1 MEENPKSSVFND
13 FPPFDFEGRNDWD
26 PSELISFLRSAFRR
40 EDFAKAE
47 EMLRLKEEK
56 QKACERRLEELEKE
70 LEGFRIWHAEMEE
83 KNKKAEVGFRGL
95 IVEIERKERE
105 GRERIA
111 SLETKLGAMDFRKF
125 AVDQELET
133 QKRLC
138 GKLEKQVARLEEDH
152 RLVCEREQRAREK
165 IARLEVEV
173 EQEAQE
179 KFVELKVE
187 NRRAENEIADY
198 KKRCGELEVRILQ
211 LEEDNSNL
219 RSRERGL
226 LEKIRMEPKELLGNS
241 CYGEKTKRESL
252 GMVGHQNELVH
263 AFADVGS
270 SSHSPLRETA
280 PPQTRVTPLVIG
292 VPSESF
298 GIADY
303 EGPII
308 TGKDHLRQVRQ
319 KLLFN
324 EEQSSYKKETPV
336 RANCAKSREDVVV
349 VSDDEMDIV
358 APPLSSNVGNSRFE
372 ETYRNMKGPAL
383 QKSLRGIHS
392 DLQAAAEENASSS
405 EENITLSFTP
415 KRKHASKVIASDN
428 EGEDD
433 DDKVPL
439 SRLKMKKLAEVTDR
453 CFNPSLSPVQRSGKS
468 PTISSDNDSVEI
480 TPSRRR
486 IIPLRECGETKH
498 RAKKSYPSHSIGENL
513 SSKTDNV
520 PFATSEASFQT
531 PQETTPES
539 HPEADEVEHVES
551 DSEGESL
558 GGFIV
563 QESDGSESKGSFADS
578 SGDEAENG
586 KELKQLLEGIR
597 RKKDTSKWEYEADL
611 LSSFSQD
618 PVLCMKA
625 VCALYR
631 QQTSDEKSMKGSL
644 YANNRGFSKFDA
656 LKGSLLADFLT
667 DGDPHGP
674 LKKSVEE
681 LEKHDPKALEYCSR
695 LASHYSKQLFE
706 IYKNKEDPYFLPC

>member
-1 MEENPKSSVFND
+1 M
-13 FPPFDFEGRNDWD
+13 
-26 PSELISFLRSAFRR
+26 LLSAF
-40 EDFAKAE
+40 
-47 EMLRLKEEK
+47 
-56 QKACERRLEELEKE
+56 
-70 LEGFRIWHAEMEE
+70 
-83 KNKKAEVGFRGL
+83 
-95 IVEIERKERE
+95 
-105 GRERIA
+105 
-111 SLETKLGAMDFRKF
+111 
-125 AVDQELET
+125 
-133 QKRLC
+133 
-138 GKLEKQVARLEEDH
+138 
-152 RLVCEREQRAREK
+152 
-165 IARLEVEV
+165 
-173 EQEAQE
+173 
-179 KFVELKVE
+179 
-187 NRRAENEIADY
+187 
-198 KKRCGELEVRILQ
+198 
-211 LEEDNSNL
+211 
-219 RSRERGL
+219 
-226 LEKIRMEPKELLGNS
+226 
-241 CYGEKTKRESL
+241 CY
-252 GMVGHQNELVH
+252 
-263 AFADVGS
+263 A
-270 SSHSPLRETA
+270 
-280 PPQTRVTPLVIG
+280 VTPLVIG

-324 EEQSSYKKETPV
+324 EERSSYKKETPV

-453 CFNPSLSPVQRSGKS
+453 CFKPSLSPVQRSGKS

-531 PQETTPES
+531 PQEATPES

-656 LKGSLLADFLT
+656 LK
-667 DGDPHGP
+667 
-674 LKKSVEE
+674 
-681 LEKHDPKALEYCSR
+681 
-695 LASHYSKQLFE
+695 
-706 IYKNKEDPYFLPC
+706 

>member
-1 MEENPKSSVFND
+1 M
-13 FPPFDFEGRNDWD
+13 
-26 PSELISFLRSAFRR
+26 
-40 EDFAKAE
+40 
-47 EMLRLKEEK
+47 
-56 QKACERRLEELEKE
+56 
-70 LEGFRIWHAEMEE
+70 
-83 KNKKAEVGFRGL
+83 
-95 IVEIERKERE
+95 
-105 GRERIA
+105 
-111 SLETKLGAMDFRKF
+111 
-125 AVDQELET
+125 
-133 QKRLC
+133 
-138 GKLEKQVARLEEDH
+138 
-152 RLVCEREQRAREK
+152 
-165 IARLEVEV
+165 
-173 EQEAQE
+173 
-179 KFVELKVE
+179 
-187 NRRAENEIADY
+187 
-198 KKRCGELEVRILQ
+198 
-211 LEEDNSNL
+211 
-219 RSRERGL
+219 
-226 LEKIRMEPKELLGNS
+226 
-241 CYGEKTKRESL
+241 
-252 GMVGHQNELVH
+252 
-263 AFADVGS
+263 
-270 SSHSPLRETA
+270 
-280 PPQTRVTPLVIG
+280 
-292 VPSESF
+292 PSESF

-324 EEQSSYKKETPV
+324 EERSSYKKETPV
-336 RANCAKSREDVVV
+336 RENCAKSREDVVV

-358 APPLSSNVGNSRFE
+358 APPLSPNVGNSRFE

-392 DLQAAAEENASSS
+392 DLQTAAEENASSS

-428 EGEDD
+428 EGEDEDDD

-439 SRLKMKKLAEVTDR
+439 SRLKMKKLAEVTDIKP
-453 CFNPSLSPVQRSGKS
+453 FLSPVQRSGKS

-486 IIPLRECGETKH
+486 IIPLRECGETKCKG
-498 RAKKSYPSHSIGENL
+498 KKSYPSHSIGENL

-520 PFATSEASFQT
+520 AFETSEASYQT
-531 PQETTPES
+531 QQKAAPES
-539 HPEADEVEHVES
+539 HPEADEVAHVES

-578 SGDEAENG
+578 SEDEAENR

-611 LSSFSQD
+611 LSSFSQE

-656 LKGSLLADFLT
+656 LK
-667 DGDPHGP
+667 
-674 LKKSVEE
+674 
-681 LEKHDPKALEYCSR
+681 
-695 LASHYSKQLFE
+695 
-706 IYKNKEDPYFLPC
+706 